1 MKKIRQIKNR
11 GFHKNGMRLTAEN
24 LLKFYP
30 EFLNNDEKRKLLI
43 MANYK
48 KSMKNKVAL
57 LRSNMIRECVK
68 VNPEILIVRILLGVF

>member
-1 MKKIRQIKNR
+1 
-11 GFHKNGMRLTAEN
+11 
-24 LLKFYP
+24 
-30 EFLNNDEKRKLLI
+30 